1 MTLEMLEQYD
11 DMCRE
16 AKMWE
21 QELDELR
28 KKNTV
33 VKDTVRG
40 SMSSF
45 PYTTH
50 SVTIQGMQKPNGR
63 IAAQE
68 KRLEERMERL
78 DAMLTE
84 IDDFID
90 KLEDSQLRQIINYR
104 YVQGYSWV
112 KTARIVGGKNTADGC
127 RMKVARFFRKTG

>member
-1 MTLEMLEQYD
+1 MTLERLEQYRN
-11 DMCRE
+11 MRAE
-16 AKMWE
+16 SKMWE

-45 PYTTH
+45 PYTMH

-68 KRLEERMERL
+68 KRLEERRERL

-84 IDDFID
+84 IDNFID
-90 KLEDSQLRQIINYR
+90 ELEDSQLRQIINYR

-112 KTARIVGGKNTADGC
+112 KTARLVHNKESAVKM
-127 RMKVARFFRKTG
+127 RVKRYFE

>member
-1 MTLEMLEQYD
+1 MAVTLEMLEQYD

-90 KLEDSQLRQIINYR
+90 KLEDSQLRQIIQYH
-104 YVQGYSWV
+104 YVNGYSWV
-112 KTARIVGGKNTADGC
+112 KTARLVNNKESAVKM
-127 RMKVARFFRKTG
+127 RVKRHFA

>member
-1 MTLEMLEQYD
+1 MAVTLEMLEQYN
-11 DMCRE
+11 DMFRE

-68 KRLEERMERL
+68 KRLEERRERL
-78 DAMLTE
+78 YAMLTE

-112 KTARIVGGKNTADGC
+112 KTARLVHNKENAI
-127 RMKVARFFRKTG
+127 RMRVKRYFE

>member
-11 DMCRE
+11 DLRRE
-16 AKMWE
+16 AQMWE
-21 QELDELR
+21 KELDDLR
-28 KKNTV
+28 AKTSV

-50 SVTIQGMQKPNGR
+50 PVTIQGAQKSNRR
-63 IAAQE
+63 ITARE
-68 KRLEERMERL
+68 KRLEERRERL
-78 DAMLTE
+78 AEQLAE

-90 KLEDSQLRQIINYR
+90 GLEDSQLRQIINYR

-112 KTARIVGGKNTADGC
+112 KTARLVHNKENAI
-127 RMKVARFFRKTG
+127 RMRVKRYFE

>member
-90 KLEDSQLRQIINYR
+90 KLEDSQLRQIIQYH
-104 YVQGYSWV
+104 YVNGYSWV
-112 KTARIVGGKNTADGC
+112 KTARLVNNKESAVKM
-127 RMKVARFFRKTG
+127 RVKRHFA

>member
-11 DMCRE
+11 DMFRE

-112 KTARIVGGKNTADGC
+112 KTARLVHNKENAI
-127 RMKVARFFRKTG
+127 RMRVKRYFK